1 MSFIAFIFIFIL
13 AIFFMLVL
21 TGFSFLMR
29 LWTMVRRWAGKGNGQ
44 REDNSQ
50 AYSAGPEPKP
60 GKVKKNLSDVK
71 DVEYEKVED

>member
-21 TGFSFLMR
+21 TGFSFLVR
-29 LWTMVRRWAGKGNGQ
+29 LWSMVKGWAGKGNSQ
-44 REDNSQ
+44 REDNSRT
-50 AYSAGPEPKP
+50 YSAGPDPKP